1 MSVRRIAG
9 YGFLAL
15 LVVGGLLAYENRL
28 YLRMAIQQ
36 PQLFREPVLDQSA
49 APLPA
54 DLGTVAI
61 LSFSKTNGY
70 RHHDSIA
77 ASIKMLDEL
86 AAANGWQ
93 IFHTENGAVFTPENL
108 QRFGLIILNHKS
120 GTVWTE
126 GQRQALKS
134 YVEEGGTLL
143 AQHAAGGD
151 QGYDW
156 SWYLDQVLR
165 AQFVDHPMTQHIQ
178 PATLIV
184 EDRSHPA
191 TAHLGS
197 VWQRSDEWYNFVASP
212 RGNTKVLVSIDE
224 ATYDPEKSP
233 MGADHPM
240 VWWHRVGK
248 GRVFY
253 SALGHT
259 PESYSELDFRA
270 FIQGAISW
278 GLDAPTNNDSEEG
291 VRDEF

>member
-1 MSVRRIAG
+1 MTMRRIAG
-9 YGFLAL
+9 YGLLAL
-15 LVVGGLLAYENRL
+15 LVVAGLFAYQNRL
-28 YLRMAIQQ
+28 YLRLAIQQ
-36 PQLFREPVLDQSA
+36 PQLFQAPVLDQSA
-49 APLPA
+49 PALPS
-54 DLGTVAI
+54 DLGAVPI

-86 AAANGWQ
+86 GSDNGWQ
-93 IFHTENGAVFTPENL
+93 FFHTENGAVFTPENL
-108 QRFGLIILNHKS
+108 QRFRLIVLNHKS
-120 GTVWTE
+120 GTVWTKE
-126 GQRQALKS
+126 QRRALKNF
-134 YVEEGGTLL
+134 VQEGGTLL

-156 SWYLDQVLR
+156 PWYLEQVLR
-165 AQFVDHPMTQHIQ
+165 AQFVQHIQ

-191 TAHLGS
+191 TAHLGL
-197 VWQRSDEWYNFVASP
+197 VWQRRDEWYNFAASP
-212 RGNTKVLVSIDE
+212 RGNTQVLVSIDE

-233 MGADHPM
+233 MGADHPV

-259 PESYSELDFRA
+259 SESYSERDFRA
-270 FIQGAISW
+270 FIQGAIIW
-278 GLDAPTNNDSEEG
+278 GLDTPKTNESEE
-291 VRDEF
+291 

>member
-1 MSVRRIAG
+1 MNMRRIAG
-9 YGFLAL
+9 YGLLAL
-15 LVVGGLLAYENRL
+15 LVVAGLFAYKNRL
-28 YLRMAIQQ
+28 YLRLAIQQ
-36 PQLFREPVLDQSA
+36 PQLFQAPVLDQSG
-49 APLPA
+49 PSLPT
-54 DLGTVAI
+54 DLGAVPI

-77 ASIKMLDEL
+77 ASIKMLGEL
-86 AAANGWQ
+86 AADNGWRF
-93 IFHTENGAVFTPENL
+93 FHTENGAVFTPENL
-108 QRFGLIILNHKS
+108 QRFRLIVLNHKS
-120 GTVWTE
+120 GTVWTKE
-126 GQRQALKS
+126 QRRALKNF
-134 YVEEGGTLL
+134 VEEGGTLL

-156 SWYLDQVLR
+156 PWYLEQVLR

-191 TAHLGS
+191 TAHLGV
-197 VWQRSDEWYNFVASP
+197 VWQRSDEWYNFAASP
-212 RGNTKVLVSIDE
+212 RGNTQVLVSIDE

-259 PESYSELDFRA
+259 SESYSEQDFRA
-270 FIQGAISW
+270 FIQGAIIW
-278 GLDAPTNNDSEEG
+278 GLDIPKTNDSEE
-291 VRDEF
+291 

>member
-1 MSVRRIAG
+1 MGRRKWIG
-9 YGFLAL
+9 Y
-15 LVVGGLLAYENRL
+15 GLLAVLLVGVVMAYQYRL
-28 YLRMAIQQ
+28 YLRLAWQQ
-36 PQLFREPVLDQSA
+36 PQLFRAPVFDQSTE
-49 APLPA
+49 PLAA
-54 DLGTVAI
+54 DLGAVPI

-86 AAANGWQ
+86 ATQNGWQ
-93 IFHTENGAVFTPENL
+93 FFHTENAAVFTPENL
-108 QRFGLIILNHKS
+108 QRFRLVLLNHKS
-120 GTVWTE
+120 GTVWTMD
-126 GQRQALKS
+126 QRQALKA

-156 SWYLDQVLR
+156 NWYLEQALR

-178 PATLIV
+178 RATLIV

-191 TAHLGS
+191 TAHLSG
-197 VWQRSDEWYNFVASP
+197 VWERRDEWYNFAASP
-212 RGNTKVLVSIDE
+212 RENTQVLISIDE

-240 VWWHRVGK
+240 VWWHSVGK

-259 PESYSELDFRA
+259 PESYLEPDFRA
-270 FIQGAISW
+270 FVQGAIAW
-278 GLDAPTNNDSEEG
+278 GLNTPVTNNNREETAN
-291 VRDEF
+291 EL

>member
-9 YGFLAL
+9 YGLLAL
-15 LVVGGLLAYENRL
+15 LVVGGIFAYENRL
-28 YLRMAIQQ
+28 YLRMVIQQ

-49 APLPA
+49 VPLPA
-54 DLGTVAI
+54 DLGAVAI

-70 RHHDSIA
+70 RHHDSIT

-86 AAANGWQ
+86 AAENGWQ

-156 SWYLDQVLR
+156 SWVFRPSAAR
-165 AQFVDHPMTQHIQ
+165 AI
-178 PATLIV
+178 
-184 EDRSHPA
+184 R
-191 TAHLGS
+191 
-197 VWQRSDEWYNFVASP
+197 
-212 RGNTKVLVSIDE
+212 
-224 ATYDPEKSP
+224 
-233 MGADHPM
+233 
-240 VWWHRVGK
+240 
-248 GRVFY
+248 
-253 SALGHT
+253 
-259 PESYSELDFRA
+259 
-270 FIQGAISW
+270 
-278 GLDAPTNNDSEEG
+278 
-291 VRDEF
+291 